1 MNAVQAEYSSKIY
14 SVCKHSGYMG
24 HKNNTVDD
32 NDDDTLVE
40 DYMTITT
47 VTMNF
52 KSSVLD
58 IAKKMFAENI
68 SSIPITDDEEEI
80 IGILTERDMI
90 KIIANELPPGDISA
104 MSLMSFPTVKVKK
117 KAPIEEAAKIM
128 ATKKLRHLI
137 VEDTYGQ
144 DVVGIITVTDLARYL
159 KQKSKTGEVPSSSE
173 AWEVFS

>member
-1 MNAVQAEYSSKIY
+1 
-14 SVCKHSGYMG
+14 MG

-32 NDDDTLVE
+32 IRVE
-40 DYMTITT
+40 DYMTTTT
-47 VTMNF
+47 VTMSF
-52 KSSVLD
+52 KNSVLD
-58 IAKKMFAENI
+58 IAKKMLAENI
-68 SSIPITDDEEEI
+68 SSIPITDDEGEI

-90 KIIANELPPGDISA
+90 KVIANELPPGGISA

-137 VEDTYGQ
+137 VEDTFGK

-159 KQKSKTGEVPSSSE
+159 KQKSKTGELPASE
-173 AWEVFS
+173 VWELFS

>member
-1 MNAVQAEYSSKIY
+1 
-14 SVCKHSGYMG
+14 MG
-24 HKNNTVDD
+24 FKNNPL
-32 NDDDTLVE
+32 DDTRVE
-40 DYMTITT
+40 DYMTATT

-58 IAKKMFAENI
+58 IAKKMLAQSI
-68 SSIPITDDEEEI
+68 SSIPITDDEGEI

-90 KIIANELPPGDISA
+90 KIVANELPPSGISA

-128 ATKKLRHLI
+128 ATQKLRHLI
-137 VEDTYGQ
+137 VEDTYGE

-159 KQKSKTGEVPSSSE
+159 KDKSKTGELPADSE
-173 AWEVFS
+173 AWDVFF

>member
-1 MNAVQAEYSSKIY
+1 M
-14 SVCKHSGYMG
+14 GY
-24 HKNNTVDD
+24 KKNTV
-32 NDDDTLVE
+32 DDTLVE

-52 KSSVLD
+52 RNSVLD
-58 IAKKMFAENI
+58 IAKKMLAENI
-68 SSIPITDDEEEI
+68 SSIPITDAEGEI

-90 KIIANELPPGDISA
+90 KVIANELPPSGISA

-137 VEDTYGQ
+137 VEDTYGE
-144 DVVGIITVTDLARYL
+144 DIVGIITVSDLARYL
-159 KQKSKTGEVPSSSE
+159 RQKSNTGELPASE
-173 AWEVFS
+173 VWEIFF

>member
-1 MNAVQAEYSSKIY
+1 MGYRNNAV
-14 SVCKHSGYMG
+14 
-24 HKNNTVDD
+24 
-32 NDDDTLVE
+32 DDTLVE

-52 KSSVLD
+52 KNSVLD
-58 IAKKMFAENI
+58 IAKKMLAENI
-68 SSIPITDDEEEI
+68 SSVPITDDEGAV

-90 KIIANELPPGDISA
+90 KIIANELPPGAISA

-137 VEDTYGQ
+137 VEDTYGK
-144 DVVGIITVTDLARYL
+144 DVVGIITTTDLARYL
-159 KQKSKTGEVPSSSE
+159 RQKSRTGELPSASE
-173 AWEVFS
+173 V

>member
-1 MNAVQAEYSSKIY
+1 M
-14 SVCKHSGYMG
+14 GY
-24 HKNNTVDD
+24 KNNTV
-32 NDDDTLVE
+32 DDDTLVE
-40 DYMTITT
+40 DYMTTTT

-52 KSSVLD
+52 KNSVLD
-58 IAKKMFAENI
+58 IAKKMLAENI

-90 KIIANELPPGDISA
+90 KVIANELPAGGISA

-137 VEDTYGQ
+137 VEDTYGE
-144 DVVGIITVTDLARYL
+144 DIVGIITVSDLARYL
-159 KQKSKTGEVPSSSE
+159 KQKSKTGELPASE
-173 AWEVFS
+173 VWEIFF